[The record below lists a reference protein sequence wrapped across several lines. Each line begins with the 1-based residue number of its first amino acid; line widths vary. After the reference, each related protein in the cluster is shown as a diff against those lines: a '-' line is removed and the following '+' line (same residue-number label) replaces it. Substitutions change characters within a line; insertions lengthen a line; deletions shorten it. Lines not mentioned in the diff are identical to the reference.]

1 MKYKALIIE
10 DNVEIAHIISL
21 YLARLDT
28 QSTIVYT
35 GLDGLEK
42 AQSEVFDLIIL
53 DLMLP
58 GKSGD
63 EIIEDLK
70 RLSKARVIV
79 VSAKSEVN
87 DKVNLLLLGADD
99 YIIKPFDKEE
109 FSARIQVQL
118 RNIRTESSNR
128 TITWKGLKLNK
139 TKRCLTLND
148 HTIELTN
155 TEFDLLKLL
164 MSKPETPFTKNQI
177 YESIQGMY
185 IGDDN
190 TINVHISNLRKKLA
204 QYSNDSYIK
213 TVWGIG
219 FMLV

>member
-139 TKRCLTLND
+139 TKRWLTLND

-164 MSKPETPFTKNQI
+164 MSKPETPFTKKQI

>member
-1 MKYKALIIE
+1 
-10 DNVEIAHIISL
+10 
-21 YLARLDT
+21 
-28 QSTIVYT
+28 
-35 GLDGLEK
+35 
-42 AQSEVFDLIIL
+42 
-53 DLMLP
+53 MLP

-70 RLSKARVIV
+70 RLSKAKIIV

-118 RNIRTESSNR
+118 RNIHTESRNQ
-128 TITWKGLKLNK
+128 TLTWKGLELNK
-139 TKRCLTLND
+139 TKRCLMLND
-148 HTIELTN
+148 HTINLTN
-155 TEFDLLKLL
+155 TEFDLLTLL
-164 MSKPETPFTKNQI
+164 MSKPETPFTKKQI
-177 YESIQGMY
+177 YESIQGIYM
-185 IGDDN
+185 GDDN

-204 QYSNDSYIK
+204 QYSNESYIK